1 MKLGLELH
9 KDELDQLPAS
19 AKMIL
24 AAACTQR
31 HAVNYHTFAGS
42 ARSRRSK
49 QFDAILDAIWRDI
62 GYDQLSTDQLEK
74 LRVRAERLV
83 PEEGNP
89 DPRPYAGYAHLAAEA
104 LIICCVAARLHGD
117 SAHVGY
123 IAHRAFV
130 SIWGFLPEVY
140 STWRTDDGSLA
151 PDADAK
157 FAAHPLARDEHR
169 RQERDLERIPVMFE
183 HSQRGAGNSCILLD
197 QRTQRCAQSCAA
209 GRKLCARP
217 PCATAP

>member
-9 KDELDQLPAS
+9 KDELDQLPAG

-31 HAVNYHTFAGS
+31 HAVNYHTFAGG

-62 GYDQLSTDQLEK
+62 GYDKLSTDQLEK
-74 LRVRAERLV
+74 LEFRAERLV
-83 PEEGNP
+83 PERGHPEP
-89 DPRPYAGYAHLAAEA
+89 SPYAGYAHLAAEA

-123 IAHRAFV
+123 IAHRGFH
-130 SIWGFLPEVY
+130 SIWSFLPEVY
-140 STWRTDDGSLA
+140 STWRTDDGFLA
-151 PDADAK
+151 PDAEAK

-169 RQERDLERIPVMFE
+169 RQERDLNDVKRMVEERCSIVDIVEHLEKRSKAESKAEALIPIR
-183 HSQRGAGNSCILLD
+183 SGTIIRLPGG
-197 QRTQRCAQSCAA
+197 
-209 GRKLCARP
+209 
-217 PCATAP
+217 

>member
-9 KDELDQLPAS
+9 KDELDQLPAG

-31 HAVNYHTFAGS
+31 HAVNYHTFAGG

-49 QFDAILDAIWRDI
+49 QFDAVLDAIWRDI
-62 GYDQLSTDQLEK
+62 GYDQLSTGQLEK
-74 LRVRAERLV
+74 LSSRADRFI
-83 PEEGNP
+83 PEGGLLG
-89 DPRPYAGYAHLAAEA
+89 PYAGYGQLAAEA

-117 SAHVGY
+117 STHVLY
-123 IAHRAFV
+123 IAHRSFL
-130 SIWGFLPEVY
+130 SIWSFLPEVH
-140 STWRTDDGSLA
+140 STWRTDDGFLA

-169 RQERDLERIPVMFE
+169 RQERDLNDVKRMVEERCSIVDIVEHLEKQSKAESKAEALIPIRSGTLIRLPE
-183 HSQRGAGNSCILLD
+183 R
-197 QRTQRCAQSCAA
+197 
-209 GRKLCARP
+209 
-217 PCATAP
+217 